1 LPQKRK
7 CKTAASKLFTFRE
20 AGMQVS
26 PVTMSHPSLNCCSTL
41 FTTGYKR
48 LTEGGCQA
56 FLLGR
61 FAFALRLLLFGFLM
75 GKAFDLRL
83 LGFWAFWFF
92 GVGGF

>member
-1 LPQKRK
+1 
-7 CKTAASKLFTFRE
+7 
-20 AGMQVS
+20 
-26 PVTMSHPSLNCCSTL
+26 
-41 FTTGYKR
+41 
-48 LTEGGCQA
+48 
-56 FLLGR
+56 LGR